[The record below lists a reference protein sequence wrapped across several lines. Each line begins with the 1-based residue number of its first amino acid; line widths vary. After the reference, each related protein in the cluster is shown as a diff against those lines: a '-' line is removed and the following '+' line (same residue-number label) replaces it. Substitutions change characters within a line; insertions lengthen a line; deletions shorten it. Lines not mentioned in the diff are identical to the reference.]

1 MEIADRPQP
10 PTGAARLLFRAPVHL
25 YRWGLGP
32 LLGGRFLLLNHVGRT
47 SGRRRRTVLEVV
59 DRTPGGAYVVCS
71 GFGPRADWYR
81 NVLAHPRVLVQV
93 GARRFAAEA
102 EPPAADEGAGF
113 FVGYARRHPR
123 AAVRLARMMGF
134 VLDGS
139 EEDFRAAGRELPFV
153 RLHPRA

>member
-47 SGRRRRTVLEVV
+47 SGLRRRTVLEVV
-59 DRTPGGAYVVCS
+59 DRTDGGAPIVCS
-71 GFGPRADWYR
+71 GFGSRADWYR

-93 GARRFAAEA
+93 GARRFTAEA
-102 EPPAADEGAGF
+102 EPLGADEGAEF
-113 FVGYARRHPR
+113 LARYARGHPR
-123 AAVRLARMMGF
+123 TAVRLARMMGF
-134 VLDGS
+134 VVDGS
-139 EEDFRAAGRELPFV
+139 QEDFRAAGRELPFV
-153 RLHPRA
+153 RLRPRA